1 MQPNIILSFSESI
14 KEVLKSVKM
23 SVFINGQLR
32 HSASDKSITVFDPA
46 TEDVLTSI
54 ADTTPDEIQEAVTA
68 AQTAL
73 DNAAWRKMTPSNRE
87 RILLKFADL
96 VEQNTE
102 EVAELLV
109 LEQGKLKKDALGEVD
124 ACVRCFRYFAGF
136 ATKIQ
141 GSTLDVSLVAPDTD
155 YFAYTKREP
164 VGVVAAITPW
174 NVPVMMFAWK
184 VAPALACGCTMV
196 LKPSEDTPLTA
207 LYLAQLFVQVG
218 LPKGV
223 LNVITGYGHTV
234 GDALV
239 KNKGINKITFTGSTA
254 TGRIIGKNAMDS
266 LKRVTL
272 ELGGKNPVLVL
283 DDADISKVPTAAA
296 RGIFYNQGQVCV
308 SGSRIYLPQNRYDS
322 LVGQIGDIAKKM
334 TVGSGFDPSV
344 SMGPLVSK
352 THQNRVLDYIESGK
366 KDGVE
371 LVTGGGKGHEKGYFV
386 EPTILANPNNK
397 PMKVATEEIFGPVL
411 IAMPYDDIEDL
422 IQKANNSDYG
432 LSASIW
438 SQDISTVHRLIDRLK
453 VGMIY
458 VNSPVRSD
466 PNLPLG
472 GYKQSGIGR
481 ELGHSAIE
489 QYTEIKSVCIAY

>member
-1 MQPNIILSFSESI
+1 MI
-14 KEVLKSVKM
+14 KNTLDTLHNTI
-23 SVFINGQLR
+23 FINGKLVQ
-32 HSASDKSITVFDPA
+32 SKSSTAIPVFDPA
-46 TEDVLTSI
+46 TEDILTYI
-54 ADTTPDEIQEAVTA
+54 ADATQDEVNQAVMSAAEA
-68 AQTAL
+68 L
-73 DNAAWRKMTPSNRE
+73 ENANWRKMTPSNRE
-87 RILLKFADL
+87 RLLLKFADL
-96 VEQNTE
+96 IETKTQE
-102 EVAELLV
+102 IAHLLV
-109 LEQGKLKKDALGEVD
+109 LEQGKLMKDALGEVD
-124 ACVRCFRYFAGF
+124 AAVRCFRYFAGF

-141 GSTLDVSLVAPDTD
+141 GNTLDVSLVAPNTD

-207 LYLAQLFVQVG
+207 LYLAQLSAEIGF
-218 LPKGV
+218 PEGV
-223 LNVITGYGHTV
+223 LNVVTGYGTTV

-239 KNKGINKITFTGSTA
+239 KHKLVNKITFTGSTA
-254 TGRIIGKNAMDS
+254 TGKIIGANAMRN
-266 LKRVTL
+266 LTRVTL

-283 DDADISKVPTAAA
+283 DDADFTKVPAATA

-308 SGSRIYLPQNRYDS
+308 SGSRIYVPHNQYDTIVNQ
-322 LVGQIGDIAKKM
+322 LGDIAKKM
-334 TVGSGFDPSV
+334 TIGSGFDANAA
-344 SMGPLVSK
+344 MGPLVSK
-352 THQNRVLDYIESGK
+352 THQNRVLDFIESGK
-366 KDGVE
+366 EDGVE
-371 LVTGGGKGHEKGYFV
+371 IIAGGNRGLEKGYFV
-386 EPTILANPNNK
+386 EPTILANPTNK
-397 PMKVATEEIFGPVL
+397 TMLVATEEIFGPVL

-422 IQKANNSDYG
+422 IQKANDSEYG

-438 SQDISTVHRLIDRLK
+438 SQDISKVHRVIDRLK
-453 VGMIY
+453 TGMIY

-481 ELGHSAIE
+481 ELGASAIE

>member
-1 MQPNIILSFSESI
+1 MNKEILSNLSNSI
-14 KEVLKSVKM
+14 
-23 SVFINGQLR
+23 FINGKLIASK
-32 HSASDKSITVFDPA
+32 SAINIPVFDPA
-46 TEDVLTSI
+46 TEDILTYI
-54 ADTTPDEIQEAVTA
+54 ADATQDEVNHAVISAAEA
-68 AQTAL
+68 L
-73 DNAAWRKMTPSNRE
+73 ESAAWRKMTPSNRE
-87 RILLKFADL
+87 RLLLKFADL
-96 VEQNTE
+96 IEMKTQE
-102 EVAELLV
+102 IAHLLV
-109 LEQGKLKKDALGEVD
+109 LEQGKLMKDALGEVD
-124 ACVRCFRYFAGF
+124 AAVRCFRYFAGF

-141 GSTLDVSLVAPDTD
+141 GNTLDVSLVAPNTD

-207 LYLAQLFVQVG
+207 LYLAQLSAEIGF
-218 LPKGV
+218 PAGV
-223 LNVITGYGHTV
+223 LNVVTGYGTTV

-239 KNKGINKITFTGSTA
+239 KHKLINKITFTGSTA
-254 TGRIIGKNAMDS
+254 TGKIIGANAMQN
-266 LKRVTL
+266 LTRVTL

-283 DDADISKVPTAAA
+283 DDADFTKVPAATA

-308 SGSRIYLPQNRYDS
+308 SGSRIYVPYNQYDTIVNQ
-322 LVGQIGDIAKKM
+322 LGNIAKKM
-334 TVGSGFDPSV
+334 TIGSGFDANSA
-344 SMGPLVSK
+344 MGPLVSK
-352 THQNRVLDYIESGK
+352 THQHRVLDFIESGK

-371 LVTGGGKGHEKGYFV
+371 IIAGGNRGLEKGYFV
-386 EPTILANPNNK
+386 EPTILANPTNK
-397 PMKVATEEIFGPVL
+397 TMQVATEEIFGPVL

-422 IQKANNSDYG
+422 IQKANDSEYG

-438 SQDISTVHRLIDRLK
+438 SQDISKVHRVIDRLK
-453 VGMIY
+453 TGMIY

-481 ELGHSAIE
+481 ELGASAIE